1 MEHYDETISKFL
13 EALNVDSIKDVR
25 YQGKIFTY
33 QRCICGQR
41 IQTCYVFRNQK
52 TRNNAS
58 LVKNASNILLTI
70 SVGNKNISI

>member
-41 IQTCYVFRNQK
+41 IQTCYIFRNQK
-52 TRNNAS
+52 
-58 LVKNASNILLTI
+58 
-70 SVGNKNISI
+70 NKKQCFAGKKCLKHIAYYLGWE